1 MHGSGLR
8 TINNKYKPELRTFV
22 LNSFLCIALKKSI
35 IVAISDNNV
44 IGKDN
49 ALLWHLSADMKFFK
63 GKTTGHHIIMGRK
76 TFESLGN
83 RLLPNRTS
91 IVISRNSD
99 YPLPEGGI
107 LATSIEDAIAK
118 VKNETEAFFIG
129 GEQIYKS
136 ALPFVDTLYITRVHH
151 TFEGDAFFPEIDLK
165 DRKKVSSESHQ
176 ADEKNEFDY
185 TFEVYTRK

>member
-1 MHGSGLR
+1 M
-8 TINNKYKPELRTFV
+8 
-22 LNSFLCIALKKSI
+22 KKSI

-49 ALLWHLSADMKFFK
+49 ALLWRLSADMRFFK
-63 GKTTGHHIIMGRK
+63 EKTTGHHIIMGRK

-91 IVISRNSD
+91 IVISRNAD
-99 YPLPEGGI
+99 YQLPEGGI
-107 LATSIEDAIAK
+107 LATSIENAIAK
-118 VKNETEAFFIG
+118 VKDETEAFFIG

-151 TFEGDAFFPEIDLK
+151 TFDGDAFFPEIDKSQWKL
-165 DRKKVSSESHQ
+165 VSSEHHK
-176 ADEKNEFDY
+176 ADEKNEYDY
-185 TFEVYTRK
+185 TFETYQRINTNL

>member
-1 MHGSGLR
+1 MK
-8 TINNKYKPELRTFV
+8 N
-22 LNSFLCIALKKSI
+22 SI

-49 ALLWHLSADMKFFK
+49 ALLWRLSADMRFFK
-63 GKTTGHHIIMGRK
+63 EKTTGHHIIMGRK

-91 IVISRNSD
+91 IVISRNAD
-99 YPLPEGGI
+99 YQLPEGGI
-107 LATSIEDAIAK
+107 LATSIENAIAK

-151 TFEGDAFFPEIDLK
+151 TFDGDAFFPEIDKSQWKL
-165 DRKKVSSESHQ
+165 VSSEHHK
-176 ADEKNEFDY
+176 ADEKNEYDY
-185 TFEVYTRK
+185 TFETYQRINTNL

>member
-1 MHGSGLR
+1 MK
-8 TINNKYKPELRTFV
+8 N
-22 LNSFLCIALKKSI
+22 SI

-49 ALLWHLSADMKFFK
+49 ALLWRLSADMRFFK
-63 GKTTGHHIIMGRK
+63 EKTTGHHIIMGRK

-91 IVISRNSD
+91 IIISRNAD
-99 YPLPEGGI
+99 YQLPEGGI
-107 LATSIEDAIAK
+107 LATSIENAIAK
-118 VKNETEAFFIG
+118 VKDETEAFFIG

-151 TFEGDAFFPEIDLK
+151 TFDGDAFFPEIDKSQWKL
-165 DRKKVSSESHQ
+165 VSSEHHK
-176 ADEKNEFDY
+176 ADEKNEYDY
-185 TFEVYTRK
+185 TFETYQRINTNL

>member
-1 MHGSGLR
+1 MK
-8 TINNKYKPELRTFV
+8 N
-22 LNSFLCIALKKSI
+22 SI

-49 ALLWHLSADMKFFK
+49 ALLWRLSADMRFFK
-63 GKTTGHHIIMGRK
+63 EKTTGHHIIMGRK

-91 IVISRNSD
+91 IVISRNTD
-99 YPLPEGGI
+99 YQLPEGGI
-107 LATSIEDAIAK
+107 LATSIENAIAK

-151 TFEGDAFFPEIDLK
+151 TFDGDAFFPEIDKSQWKL
-165 DRKKVSSESHQ
+165 VSSEHHK
-176 ADEKNEFDY
+176 ADEKNEYDY
-185 TFEVYTRK
+185 TFETYQRINTNL

>member
-1 MHGSGLR
+1 M
-8 TINNKYKPELRTFV
+8 
-22 LNSFLCIALKKSI
+22 KKSI

-49 ALLWHLSADMKFFK
+49 ALLWRLSADMRFFK
-63 GKTTGHHIIMGRK
+63 EKTTGHHIIMGRK

-91 IVISRNSD
+91 IVISRNAD
-99 YPLPEGGI
+99 YQLPEGGI
-107 LATSIEDAIAK
+107 LATSIENAIVK
-118 VKNETEAFFIG
+118 VKDETEAFFIG

-151 TFEGDAFFPEIDLK
+151 TFDGDAFFPEIDKSQWKL
-165 DRKKVSSESHQ
+165 VSTEHHK
-176 ADEKNEFDY
+176 ADEKNEYDY
-185 TFEVYTRK
+185 TFETYQRINTNL

>member
-1 MHGSGLR
+1 MK
-8 TINNKYKPELRTFV
+8 T
-22 LNSFLCIALKKSI
+22 SI

-49 ALLWHLSADMKFFK
+49 ALLWRLSADMRFFK
-63 GKTTGHHIIMGRK
+63 EKTTGHHIIMGRK

-91 IVISRNSD
+91 IVISRNAD
-99 YPLPEGGI
+99 YQLPEGGI
-107 LATSIEDAIAK
+107 LATSIENAIAK
-118 VKNETEAFFIG
+118 VKDETEAFFIG

-151 TFEGDAFFPEIDLK
+151 TFDGDAFFPEIDKSQWKL
-165 DRKKVSSESHQ
+165 VSSEHHK
-176 ADEKNEFDY
+176 ADEKNEYDY
-185 TFEVYTRK
+185 TFETYQRINTNL

>member
-1 MHGSGLR
+1 MK
-8 TINNKYKPELRTFV
+8 N
-22 LNSFLCIALKKSI
+22 SI

-49 ALLWHLSADMKFFK
+49 ALLWRLSADMRFFK
-63 GKTTGHHIIMGRK
+63 EKTTGHHIIMGRK

-91 IVISRNSD
+91 IVISRNAD
-99 YPLPEGGI
+99 YQLPEVGI
-107 LATSIEDAIAK
+107 LATSIENAIAK
-118 VKNETEAFFIG
+118 VKDETEAFFIG

-151 TFEGDAFFPEIDLK
+151 TFDGDAFFPEIDKSQWKL
-165 DRKKVSSESHQ
+165 VSSEHHK
-176 ADEKNEFDY
+176 ADEKNEYDY
-185 TFEVYTRK
+185 TFETYQRINTNL